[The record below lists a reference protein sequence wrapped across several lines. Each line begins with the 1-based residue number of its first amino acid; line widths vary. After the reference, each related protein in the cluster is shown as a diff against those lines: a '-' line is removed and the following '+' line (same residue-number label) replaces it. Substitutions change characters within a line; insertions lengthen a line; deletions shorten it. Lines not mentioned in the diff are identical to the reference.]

1 MTSDHSP
8 ERQRSSARL
17 RAVSPTGVL
26 QRPRSSSRGHSA
38 GPRSRSSSVP
48 RTSREGGDY
57 GYHHHLSS
65 SVPPREA
72 GLRSVEGLNQPYA
85 MTDRIHT
92 QATADLL
99 ATSPTLRVEDV
110 GMYERR
116 HSETSRGRERQREGG
131 SYYEPPTTP
140 APVRCLNPAS
150 EINARLDT
158 QVEVRVYPCNNSQN
172 GGKKKFTT
180 FTVKPEVRRRRV
192 NYFAVAFVALNGVLT
207 V

>member
-8 ERQRSSARL
+8 EPQRSSATQRL
-17 RAVSPTGVL
+17 RAISPTGVQ
-26 QRPRSSSRGHSA
+26 QRPRSVSRGHSA

-48 RTSREGGDY
+48 RTPREGGDY
-57 GYHHHLSS
+57 GYHHHLSLPS
-65 SVPPREA
+65 RDA
-72 GLRSVEGLNQPYA
+72 GLRNEGLNQPYA

-99 ATSPTLRVEDV
+99 AASPSLRVEDV

-116 HSETSRGRERQREGG
+116 HSETSRGRERQREGAT
-131 SYYEPPTTP
+131 YYDPPTTP
-140 APVRCLNPAS
+140 TPVRCLNPAS

-158 QVEVRVYPCNNSQN
+158 QVEVRVYPCNNSQS

-180 FTVKPEVRRRRV
+180 FTVKPEVSNERLHCQQ
-192 NYFAVAFVALNGVLT
+192 FGCCSCCCC
-207 V
+207 